1 MDSTSRR
8 NRRLGDSSGRTERQS
23 RNSIYFVS
31 GSGLF
36 DRVVGRLGLSVDR
49 TVGNRSW
56 IFRIHSWDINSGKP
70 VRRISVE
77 YLLYARYDRG
87 LVLFEVEKY
96 MKNLTYIIHSGFIS
110 GYQNRY
116 GDNLK
121 PPTNVYHRM
130 TA

>member
-1 MDSTSRR
+1 MEEHWQCQNCGNFVPEGLTVCPKCGLVKGGFDES
-8 NRRLGDSSGRTERQS
+8 TERQS

-77 YLLYARYDRG
+77 YLLYARYDWG

-96 MKNLTYIIHSGFIS
+96 MKNL
-110 GYQNRY
+110 NNDR
-116 GDNLK
+116 
-121 PPTNVYHRM
+121 R
-130 TA
+130 

>member
-96 MKNLTYIIHSGFIS
+96 MKNLNNDRSV
-110 GYQNRY
+110 QR
-116 GDNLK
+116 
-121 PPTNVYHRM
+121 
-130 TA
+130 